1 MKDIK
6 DKTMEKLLAKYRSEP
21 TDKNAL
27 KVKAYY
33 IKHPF
38 AGLLL
43 SKDDQA
49 LVAKLV
55 Y

>member
-1 MKDIK
+1 
-6 DKTMEKLLAKYRSEP
+6 MEKLVAKYRSEP

-27 KVKAYY
+27 KIKAYY
-33 IKHPF
+33 AKHPF

-43 SKDDQA
+43 SNEDQA

>member
-1 MKDIK
+1 
-6 DKTMEKLLAKYRSEP
+6 MEKLIAKYRSEP
-21 TDKNAL
+21 SEKNAL
-27 KVKAYY
+27 KIKAYY
-33 IKHPF
+33 VKHPF

-43 SKDDQA
+43 SKEDQA